1 MTRIQVVIATPALA
15 DANNG
20 NWQTARR
27 WQALLSR
34 RHDARIVREW
44 PDEKARIHPAH
55 DQVLL
60 ALHARRSAPSVAA
73 WAEQR
78 ASRGLGVVLTG
89 TDLYRDIV
97 SDASARHS
105 LALARALV
113 VLQERAIDS
122 VPAAHQAKA
131 RVIFQSTG
139 TRQTLAKTHRHLR
152 VVAVGHLRDEKDPLT
167 LMRAAEALRGENGIF
182 IDHLGAALDPALGD
196 AARRTE
202 ASGAPYRWLGA
213 RAHSDA
219 LRRIQRAHLLVH
231 MSRMEGGAHVV
242 MEAVCSGTPV
252 IASRID
258 GNVGML
264 GADYAGYFAP
274 GDPQALA
281 ALLRRCRDDLTGP
294 GEKAGSD
301 IGLMATLAS
310 QCAARAELFSPQ
322 REQAA
327 LEQLVMD
334 LAS

>member
-1 MTRIQVVIATPALA
+1 MTRIRVVIATPALA

-27 WQALLSR
+27 WQRLLSR
-34 RHDARIVREW
+34 RHDARIVRAW
-44 PDEKARIHPAH
+44 PDEQALARPAQ

-60 ALHARRSAPSVAA
+60 ALHARRSADSAAA
-73 WAEQR
+73 WAQQHG
-78 ASRGLGVVLTG
+78 SHGLGLVLTG
-89 TDLYRDIV
+89 TDLYRDIA
-97 SDASARHS
+97 SDASAQQS

-113 VLQERAIDS
+113 VLQERAIES
-122 VPAAHQAKA
+122 VPPAHRARA

-139 TRQTLAKTHRHLR
+139 TRQTLAKTQRHLR

-167 LMRAAEALRGENGIF
+167 LMRAAELLRAESGIR
-182 IDHLGAALDPALGD
+182 IDHLGAALDPALGE

-202 ASGAPYRWLGA
+202 ATGAPYRWLGGRPHA
-213 RAHSDA
+213 DA

-231 MSRMEGGAHVV
+231 MSRIEGGAHVV

-258 GNVGML
+258 GNLGML
-264 GADYAGYFAP
+264 GDDYAGYFAP
-274 GDPQALA
+274 GDAQALA
-281 ALLRRCRDDLTGP
+281 ALLRRCRDDLTGC
-294 GEKAGSD
+294 GQSAGID
-301 IGLMATLAS
+301 TGLMATLAH

-334 LAS
+334 LVQ

>member
-1 MTRIQVVIATPALA
+1 MTRIRVVIATPALA

-27 WQALLSR
+27 WQRLLSR
-34 RHDARIVREW
+34 RHDARIVRVW
-44 PDEKARIHPAH
+44 PDDQAVAHPSH

-60 ALHARRSAPSVAA
+60 ALHARRSADSVAA
-73 WAEQR
+73 WAQQHG
-78 ASRGLGVVLTG
+78 SCGLGLVLTG
-89 TDLYRDIV
+89 TDLYRDIA
-97 SDASARHS
+97 SDASAQQS

-122 VPAAHQAKA
+122 VPPSHRVRA

-139 TRQTLAKTHRHLR
+139 TRQTLTKTQRHLR

-167 LMRAAEALRGENGIF
+167 LMRAAEGLRGEPGLF
-182 IDHLGAALDPALGD
+182 IDHLGAALDPTLG
-196 AARRTE
+196 AAAQRTE

-213 RAHSDA
+213 RSHADTV
-219 LRRIQRAHLLVH
+219 RRIQRAHLLVH
-231 MSRMEGGAHVV
+231 MSRIEGGAHVV
-242 MEAVCSGTPV
+242 MEAACSGTPV
-252 IASRID
+252 VASRID

-264 GADYAGYFAP
+264 GADYPGYFAP
-274 GDPQALA
+274 GDAQALA
-281 ALLRRCRDDLTGP
+281 ALLRRCRDELTGRVEP
-294 GEKAGSD
+294 VRAGS
-301 IGLMATLAS
+301 GLMATLAH

-334 LAS
+334 LVQ